1 MNKTT
6 LNEISRVK
14 QLMNIKESLGGVTFR
29 KYNAES
35 DFETVFNRLPEIFSK
50 LGSAWNSEAIW
61 SNIAPVNDE
70 LSVIVEV
77 DGEIA
82 GFYFI
87 NDEPI
92 IPGGDPEVYEKL
104 SKLVGVEGVALGVFS
119 EYKNL
124 GIGKMLIE
132 YPKTLGVDYI
142 WGYQL
147 KALDN
152 IIDWLKR
159 RKIYVQTPGLYVT
172 YQIFNE
178 NEESISN

>member
-1 MNKTT
+1 MNKLV
-6 LNEISRVK
+6 LNEIARVK
-14 QLMNIKESLGGVTFR
+14 QLMNINESLGGVTFR
-29 KYNAES
+29 KYNAET
-35 DFETVFNRLPEIFSK
+35 DFKTIFSRLTEVYGK
-50 LGSAWNSEAIW
+50 LGDAWSSDLIW
-61 SNIAPVNDE
+61 SNIAPVNEE
-70 LSVIVEV
+70 LSVVAEV
-77 DGEIA
+77 DGELA
-82 GFYFI
+82 GFYFL

-92 IPGGDPEVYEKL
+92 IPGGDEEIYEEL
-104 SKLVGVEGVALGVFS
+104 SKLTGIEGVALGVFS

-132 YPKTLGVDYI
+132 YPKNLGFDYI

-152 IIDWLKR
+152 INDWLKR

-172 YQIFNE
+172 YQIFKD

>member
-1 MNKTT
+1 MNKPI
-6 LNEISRVK
+6 LNEIARVK
-14 QLMNIKESLGGVTFR
+14 QLMNIKESVGAVKFR
-29 KYNAES
+29 NYTPEN
-35 DFETVFNRLPEIFSK
+35 DFETIFSRLPEIFSK
-50 LGSAWNSEAIW
+50 LGENWTSEAIW
-61 SNIAPVNDE
+61 SNIAPVNE
-70 LSVIVEV
+70 QLSVVAEV

-87 NDEPI
+87 NNDPI
-92 IPGGDPEVYEKL
+92 IPGGDPEVYERL
-104 SKLVGVEGVALGVFS
+104 NQLIGVEGVALGVFS
-119 EYKNL
+119 EYKNS

-152 IIDWLKR
+152 INDWLKR
-159 RKIYVQTPGLYVT
+159 RKIYLQTPGLYVT
-172 YQIFNE
+172 YQIFND

>member
-1 MNKTT
+1 
-6 LNEISRVK
+6 
-14 QLMNIKESLGGVTFR
+14 MNIKESLGGVKFR
-29 KYNAES
+29 KYSPET
-35 DFETVFNRLPEIFSK
+35 DFETVFSRLPEIFSK
-50 LGSAWNSEAIW
+50 LGDQWTSELIW
-61 SNIAPVNDE
+61 SNIAPVNQE
-70 LSVIVEV
+70 LSIIAEV

-92 IPGGDPEVYEKL
+92 MPGGDEEVYEKL
-104 SKLVGVEGVALGVFS
+104 SQLTGVEGVALGVFN

-124 GIGKMLIE
+124 GIGKMLID
-132 YPKTLGVDYI
+132 YPKSLGVDYI

-152 IIDWLKR
+152 INDWLKR

-172 YQIFNE
+172 YQIFND
-178 NEESISN
+178 NEENISN

>member
-1 MNKTT
+1 MNKSV
-6 LNEISRVK
+6 LSEITRVK
-14 QLMNIKESLGGVTFR
+14 QLMNINESVGGVSFR
-29 KYNAES
+29 KYNAET
-35 DFETVFNRLPEIFSK
+35 DFDVIFKRLPEIYSK
-50 LGSAWNSEAIW
+50 LGDMWTSELIW
-61 SNIAPVNDE
+61 SNIAPVNEE
-70 LSVIVEV
+70 LSIIAEV

-82 GFYFI
+82 GFYFL

-92 IPGGDPEVYEKL
+92 MPGGDQEVYDKL
-104 SKLVGVEGVALGVFS
+104 STLTGLEGVALGVFN

-132 YPKTLGVDYI
+132 YPKTLGFDYI

-152 IIDWLKR
+152 INDWLKR

-172 YQIFNE
+172 YQIFKD